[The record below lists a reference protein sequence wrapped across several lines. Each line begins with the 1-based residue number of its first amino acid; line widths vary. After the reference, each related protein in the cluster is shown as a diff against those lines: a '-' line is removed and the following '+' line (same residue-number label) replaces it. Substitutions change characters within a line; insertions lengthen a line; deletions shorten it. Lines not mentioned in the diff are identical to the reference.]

1 MNENEVMENVVEKA
15 AEVVKPTV
23 TGNNKIAKLIALG
36 GAVVTGVIGAI
47 VIGKKRKHR
56 KAESSAEVE
65 MAADDEVETEEY
77 VEED

>member
-15 AEVVKPTV
+15 AEVVEPTV

-47 VIGKKRKHR
+47 VIDKKRKHR
-56 KAESSAEVE
+56 KAETSAEVE
-65 MAADDEVETEEY
+65 TAADDEVETEEY
-77 VEED
+77 VED